1 MCGFLEGRHFSHNGK
16 NMKII
21 PVSSHLQKTDHSV
34 LAQPELPNS
43 SQPINPAAAYIL
55 SLQSASSKKTMKS
68 FLNRI
73 AVLLGYENLMQV
85 RWHELRRH
93 HVQAIIAKLSEQDL
107 SPATVNTYL
116 SAMKGVALEA
126 WASGLMS
133 SNDHA
138 MIKQVKSLRG
148 KRVRKGKALS
158 KENVQKLLNINK
170 NNPIGVRNF
179 AIFGLMVGC
188 GLRRA
193 EVVTINVG
201 DLDQEEGRL
210 IVRGKGDKER
220 VLYVPK
226 GVIASIQHW
235 LKVARLGDDKPMF
248 TRILRYNIITT
259 KRLTSQ
265 AIYFLIKQQQEKLAL
280 PDISPHDL
288 RRTFATMLLER
299 GEDLIT
305 VKEAMGHSSVDTT
318 QTYDMRG
325 EEKLKQTTT
334 HFDWL

>member
-1 MCGFLEGRHFSHNGK
+1 
-16 NMKII
+16 MKII

-85 RWHELRRH
+85 NWHELRRH
-93 HVQAIIAKLSEQDL
+93 HVQAIIAKLSEQGL
-107 SPATVNTYL
+107 SPATINTYL
-116 SAMKGVALEA
+116 SAIKGVALEA
-126 WASGLMS
+126 WTSGLMS

-138 MIKQVKSLRG
+138 MIKQVKSLRS
-148 KRVRKGKALS
+148 KRVRQGKALS
-158 KENVQKLLNINK
+158 KENVQKMLNIDK
-170 NNPIGVRNF
+170 NGPIGVRNF
-179 AIFGLMVGC
+179 AILSLMVGC

-226 GVIASIQHW
+226 GTIASIQHW
-235 LKVARLGDDKPMF
+235 LNVAQLGDDKPMF
-248 TRILRYNIITT
+248 TRVLRHNVITI
-259 KRLTSQ
+259 KRLTPQ
-265 AIYFLIKQQQEKLAL
+265 AIYFLIKQQQKKLAL

-325 EEKLKQTTT
+325 EEKLKSAAA